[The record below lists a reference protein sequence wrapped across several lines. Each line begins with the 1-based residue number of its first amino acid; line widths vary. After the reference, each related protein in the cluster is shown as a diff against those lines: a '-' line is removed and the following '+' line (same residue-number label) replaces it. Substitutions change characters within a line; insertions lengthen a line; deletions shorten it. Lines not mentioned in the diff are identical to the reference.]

1 MSDAP
6 ERIWMDPLALRRAKD
21 DEYGQWRDISTVE
34 VTGHPE
40 YRLVRSLAA
49 DTVTPDVTPDKEPV
63 RHEDGIPHQ
72 SHRWV
77 TACDSE
83 RGMCA
88 DCGVDIEDDEAL
100 EPCTTTAAPDVEA
113 APDLARP
120 EDLSQW
126 LRRGALWALGYV
138 PDEAAEDDEA
148 LEPCTLAVTPDVKA
162 EVEALLADRDNYRE
176 SMGGLAS
183 LARGL
188 AAERDALR
196 EEIDK
201 LAYSKG
207 CLREV
212 IDRQQEANAAL
223 RAQLREAMEA
233 LRQIE
238 GPCDGSREKIVARG
252 FECDCAPCIAS
263 RATEGG

>member
-6 ERIWMDPLALRRAKD
+6 ERLKISRGMVQFLAATQNRTEPD
-21 DEYGQWRDISTVE
+21 D
-34 VTGHPE
+34 PE
-40 YRLVRSLAA
+40 YFRAP
-49 DTVTPDVTPDKEPV
+49 TVTPDKEPV

-100 EPCTTTAAPDVEA
+100 GPCTTTAAPDVEA

-138 PDEAAEDDEA
+138 PDETAEDDEA

-196 EEIDK
+196 
-201 LAYSKG
+201 
-207 CLREV
+207 
-212 IDRQQEANAAL
+212 
-223 RAQLREAMEA
+223 AQLREAREA

-263 RATEGG
+263 RAIKGG